1 MAADYRMAIRSTR
14 LSPFAF
20 PSDTDFRFVL
30 LIVVVI
36 GASLLIYTTLYND
49 IPSNWNRLQA
59 TLAQCTDTAT
69 KMFPAD
75 SVEDITAR
83 TTAINRCMAP
93 LYQER
98 ALTIAGWVILLL
110 ALAGVIYL
118 IFPRWKIYRNK
129 LVPLAEDDAP
139 EMVAYLADLCRL
151 VELTTP
157 PQFLLKPL
165 GKASSGHAFGRR
177 GRYYVVLNGGL
188 VTRFYKDRSAFRA
201 IMLHELAHLRN
212 EDVDKTYFSLAVGLA
227 FLLVALLP
235 FVFVRVAFVLSEV
248 PLIDTFNLGWRI
260 LVLTVFVYL
269 SILAIL
275 RSREVYADVRA
286 SVWDGPTGG
295 LSRILHDMPRSRGG
309 RGTQLLHLHP
319 DPEDRLRLLHETY
332 RLFPLGFWEAF
343 VTGVATSA
351 TWDALDNIIN
361 ALLPGIDAFL
371 LELAVCLPFG
381 ILIIGIIGVG
391 IWRATFAGM
400 IGGQPFQGI
409 GRLGIGL
416 GVGFLLGQF
425 LSLAAYAYLKSGE
438 VLTGLDALIFYALWI
453 PIVMLGFWAFLYWI
467 AACAST
473 WLEVAAG
480 SHSPRFTY
488 RLGLPL
494 IGLWLAAW
502 LAVLIYYIYPSFT
515 AGKIISFSS
524 ILDYVAQ
531 PGNTS
536 IPQSIIVL
544 FMTLLEG
551 VSQNPFIL
559 LALACLWAFPLSAWL
574 RRKKIGLPFRSSW
587 AFLDPSNQ
595 PLVMPLQPPLRPGL
609 ALVIGTIGGFLASL
623 LLLLLSL
630 LVCSI
635 RPGDESIVWLLR
647 WQPVVAA
654 LMQVVIAV
662 VVTCWVKRLGSLH
675 GLLAAFMAGCI
686 LSIGAI
692 VNFFLYFSLRGV
704 NFLAIFQPFAPLAW
718 GMFSKVVNEGA
729 LLSLPAVLVVSFFA
743 VRLREK
749 VIHP

>member
-1 MAADYRMAIRSTR
+1 MAAHRKMVIPSTR

-36 GASLLIYTTLYND
+36 GASLFIYFATYNE
-49 IPSNWNRLQA
+49 IPSNWNRQKA
-59 TLAQCTDTAT
+59 TLAQCTNTAT
-69 KMFPAD
+69 KIFPTH

-83 TTAINRCMAP
+83 ITAINRCIAP

-98 ALTIAGWVILLL
+98 ALTIVGWVILLL

-139 EMVAYLADLCRL
+139 EMVAYLADLCHL
-151 VELTTP
+151 VGLTTP

-235 FVFVRVAFVLSEV
+235 FVCVRVAFVLSEGAHIDSF
-248 PLIDTFNLGWRI
+248 IDTFSLGWRI

-286 SVWDGPTGG
+286 SVRDGPTGG
-295 LSRILHDMPRSRGG
+295 LSRILHNMPRPRGG

-343 VTGVATSA
+343 VTGVATA
-351 TWDALDNIIN
+351 VTWDAISTILSALFPGVDGFLSELGT
-361 ALLPGIDAFL
+361 ALLFGTLIVGI
-371 LELAVCLPFG
+371 V
-381 ILIIGIIGVG
+381 GVG
-391 IWRATFAGM
+391 IWRTTFAGM
-400 IGGQPFQGI
+400 IGRQLFRGI

-416 GVGFLLGQF
+416 GLGYLLGQY
-425 LSLAAYAYLKSGE
+425 LSIAAYAYSKGGE
-438 VLTGLDALIFYALWI
+438 SLTGLDALIFYAVWI
-453 PIVMLGFWAFLYWI
+453 LIVMLGFLAFLYWI

-480 SHSPRFTY
+480 SRSPRFTY
-488 RLGLPL
+488 RLGLPV

-502 LAVLIYYIYPSFT
+502 LAVLSYYIYPSFT
-515 AGKIISFSS
+515 AGKIIPFSS
-524 ILDYVAQ
+524 VLDYVARAD
-531 PGNTS
+531 NTS

-544 FMTLLEG
+544 FLTLLEG
-551 VSQNPFIL
+551 FHRIHL
-559 LALACLWAFPLSAWL
+559 F
-574 RRKKIGLPFRSSW
+574 
-587 AFLDPSNQ
+587 
-595 PLVMPLQPPLRPGL
+595 
-609 ALVIGTIGGFLASL
+609 
-623 LLLLLSL
+623 
-630 LVCSI
+630 
-635 RPGDESIVWLLR
+635 
-647 WQPVVAA
+647 
-654 LMQVVIAV
+654 
-662 VVTCWVKRLGSLH
+662 SLH
-675 GLLAAFMAGCI
+675 WYVYGP
-686 LSIGAI
+686 
-692 VNFFLYFSLRGV
+692 FLYLPGSGV
-704 NFLAIFQPFAPLAW
+704 ERSVYLFGQVGHF
-718 GMFSKVVNEGA
+718 
-729 LLSLPAVLVVSFFA
+729 
-743 VRLREK
+743 
-749 VIHP
+749 